1 MRIIIKIEIFVIK
14 DKYHYRISLIDLS
27 YHTRFY
33 ADSKMKNNIILFAYN
48 TIRLYYPIP
57 LFTIREGV
65 MPSTRHFEGKIRSNI
80 LTRITLFIMQSSIN

>member
-1 MRIIIKIEIFVIK
+1 MRIIIKIKIYVIK
-14 DKYHYRISLIDLS
+14 DKYHYRISFIDPS

-33 ADSKMKNNIILFAYN
+33 ADNKTKNNRFFVHN
-48 TIRLYYPIP
+48 TIGHNYRIL

-80 LTRITLFIMQSSIN
+80 LTRITPFNMRSSIN